1 MKKTIVFSFIFSTT
15 GLFSQN
21 NFKHSNSLWL
31 TDFTRINLKKNWAIY
46 FDFGLRGSDWAYKW
60 SQQLVRPG
68 ISYSINEKV
77 NITSG
82 VAYFK
87 HFSGNSFKEEFRGW
101 EQLLFTNTFK
111 RIKINHRLRVE
122 QRYIQSKAEGQK
134 SGIFTNRYRYMLQFQ
149 VPLNHSNIKE
159 NTFYVVVSDELMFN
173 SGSTVVYNS
182 FDQNRASIGLG
193 YKLNDRFNAVLS
205 YTDIFLVK
213 NKKDSYEQTNVIN
226 LSLFHNIQIGEKG
239 Q

>member
-1 MKKTIVFSFIFSTT
+1 MKRHIVIIFLFLSAE
-15 GLFSQN
+15 LFSQN
-21 NFKHSNSLWL
+21 SIKYSNSLWFS
-31 TDFTRINLKKNWAIY
+31 DFTRINFKKNWSVY
-46 FDFGLRGSDWAYKW
+46 FDFGLRGSDWADKW

-77 NITSG
+77 NITAG

-87 HFSGNSFKEEFRGW
+87 HFSGNSFREEFRGW
-101 EQLLFTNTFK
+101 EQLLFTNTIK
-111 RIKINHRLRVE
+111 RIKMNHRLRVE
-122 QRYIQSKAEGQK
+122 QRYIRSKAEVQT
-134 SGIFTNRYRYMLQFQ
+134 SGIITNRYRYMLQFQ

-193 YKLNDRFNAVLS
+193 YKLNDLFNAVLS

-213 NKKDSYEQTNVIN
+213 NRKDSFEQTNVIN
-226 LSLFHNIQIGEKG
+226 LSLFHNIEIGGKS